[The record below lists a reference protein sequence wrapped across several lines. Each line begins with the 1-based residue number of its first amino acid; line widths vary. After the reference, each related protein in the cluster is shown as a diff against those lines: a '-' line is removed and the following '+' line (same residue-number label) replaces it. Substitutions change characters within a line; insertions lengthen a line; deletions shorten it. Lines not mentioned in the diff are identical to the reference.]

1 MICFKDNTSKHGA
14 FSEEEFTKLMNGY
27 TDPRGSALLA
37 AIDLPKKGEQTV
49 VIISPRDD
57 GCYDVKAIRM

>member
-1 MICFKDNTSKHGA
+1 MLNFKNNTSKQGW
-14 FSEEEFTKLMNGY
+14 FSEKEFKGLMNGY

>member
-1 MICFKDNTSKHGA
+1 MISLGNNASKHGT
-14 FSEEEFTKLMNGY
+14 FSEKDFNSLMKGY
-27 TDPRGSALLA
+27 IDPRASALLA

-57 GCYDVKAIRM
+57 GYYDVKAIRM

>member
-14 FSEEEFTKLMNGY
+14 FSEEEFTKLMNGNMS
-27 TDPRGSALLA
+27 PRASALLA
-37 AIDLPKKGEQTV
+37 TISLPKKGEQTV

-57 GCYDVKAIRM
+57 GHYDVKAVRM